1 MMKTW
6 TVAAAM
12 AACLVAV
19 SAGVFAQ
26 KSKTTLTAQDY
37 AEIEQL
43 YIRYNYGIDT
53 HGDNGMMWAGT
64 FVKDGVFDL
73 GGGKQIVG
81 REALLGFAHGVG
93 KTNNGSPH
101 HFATNIRIE
110 GTADGA
116 VGSAY
121 FFNVPTPEAGKP
133 AAITGTGTYE
143 DVLVRTSEGW
153 RFKKRTFYANKLP
166 PAMISQVSQN

>member
-1 MMKTW
+1 MTHWKT
-6 TVAAAM
+6 ALAL
-12 AACLVAV
+12 AACVTAIA
-19 SAGVFAQ
+19 AGAFAQ
-26 KSKTTLTAQDY
+26 KSKATLTAQDY

-64 FVKDGVFDL
+64 FTADGVFDL
-73 GGGKQIVG
+73 GGGKQFVG
-81 REALLGFAHGVG
+81 REALLGFAHGTAKG
-93 KTNNGSPH
+93 NNGSPH
-101 HFATNIRIE
+101 HFATNIRIQ

-121 FFNVPTPEAGKP
+121 FFNVPTPEPNKP

-143 DVLVRTSEGW
+143 DVLVKTTEGW
-153 RFKKRTFYANKLP
+153 RFKKRSFFANKLP
-166 PAMISQVSQN
+166 PSMVGQVSQN